1 MTTVLGSFLF
11 AFASFFPVVNPL
23 GGAML
28 FLSMTPDIDRATR
41 ADLARRIAIYS
52 FITLAFTLL
61 AGAFVLSFFGI
72 SIGVLRVAGGLVLLS
87 AGWHA
92 LNDQRSAAP
101 DATSTTPRDL
111 QRMAFFPFTLP
122 LTVGPG
128 TIAVA
133 TAIGT
138 SSAHTVAEIVGTA
151 LAAVAIVLLVWVC
164 FRYCD
169 RINRA
174 VGETGSEALARV
186 FAFILICVGVQVLWT
201 GVVDLIGSLP
211 AAVA

>member
-28 FLSMTPDIDRATR
+28 FLSMTPDIDRGLR
-41 ADLARRIAIYS
+41 AELARKIAIYS
-52 FITLAFTLL
+52 FITLMITLV

-101 DATSTTPRDL
+101 AAGDEMRDL
-111 QRMAFFPFTLP
+111 RRMAFFPFTLP

-138 SSAHTVAEIVGTA
+138 SSSHTPAEMIGTT
-151 LAAVAIVLLVWVC
+151 LAAIAIVALVWVC

-174 VGETGSEALARV
+174 VGETGAEALARV

-201 GVVDLIGSLP
+201 GIVDLLATLP
-211 AAVA
+211 SGRA

>member
-1 MTTVLGSFLF
+1 MIAVISSFLF

-28 FLSMTPDIDRATR
+28 FLSMTPEIDRATR
-41 ADLARRIAIYS
+41 AELARKIALYS
-52 FITLAFTLL
+52 LITLLATLV

-92 LNDQRSAAP
+92 LNDQRDAAP
-101 DATSTTPRDL
+101 ASEGPGQDVS
-111 QRMAFFPFTLP
+111 RMAFFPFTLP

-138 SSAHTVAEIVGTA
+138 SQPRTLADAIGVL
-151 LAAVAIVLLVWVC
+151 LAAVSIVGLVWLLY
-164 FRYCD
+164 RNAD
-169 RINRA
+169 RISRA
-174 VGETGSEALARV
+174 VGETGAEAISRV
-186 FAFILICVGVQVLWT
+186 FAFILVCVGVQVLWT
-201 GVVDLIGSLP
+201 GITELLSTLP
-211 AAVA
+211 AGG

>member
-1 MTTVLGSFLF
+1 VTTVLGSFLF

-28 FLSMTPDIDRATR
+28 FLSMTPDIDRSLR
-41 ADLARRIAIYS
+41 AELARKIATYS
-52 FITLAFTLL
+52 LITLMTTLV

-101 DATSTTPRDL
+101 AAGDDTRDL
-111 QRMAFFPFTLP
+111 RRMAFFPFTLP

-138 SSAHTVAEIVGTA
+138 SSSHTPAEMIGTT
-151 LAAVAIVLLVWVC
+151 LAAVAIVALVWVC

-174 VGETGSEALARV
+174 VGETGAEALARV

-201 GVVDLIGSLP
+201 GIVDLLATLP
-211 AAVA
+211 PGQA